1 MGEQDPV
8 TPAAVVLVASDRV
21 DEQLQQV
28 MGAQWSGPV
37 VLVGSVEEAR
47 ELVGAG
53 RVAPLEDLPDTRSA
67 APGDGTDMA
76 RRQLVLDP
84 DLQAVRCAGEEKHLT
99 PLEFAFLR
107 ALLTRPGRVRAF
119 PDLTDEVWG
128 TRHLR
133 DVSQVHSLVKRLRR
147 KLDGIDS
154 PVQVQ
159 AVRGVGFRAVV
170 RPPAP

>member
-47 ELVGAG
+47 ELVGAD
-53 RVAPLEDLPDTRSA
+53 RVAPLEDLPDTRPA
-67 APGDGTDMA
+67 ERDGADAP

-84 DLQAVRCAGEEKHLT
+84 DRQVVRVAGEEEHLT

-170 RPPAP
+170 RPPAH